1 MNDALLGFM
10 GVLLGASTA
19 LFGTLYTTK
28 AERKRQDD
36 ERRRRVRTAARAWR
50 EDFYAVQSAL
60 VERLRDN
67 SRTADLPDSVAT
79 DEHLL
84 ILADEFEG
92 YGSWTRVTATRRRI
106 LRARQRYA
114 ELEPSEVAK
123 LFVDVEKGR
132 QAVSSIDSDWPFS
145 PHSDLEV
152 VRPHVPSGV
161 VLWDPAEVYDK
172 EGG

>member
-1 MNDALLGFM
+1 MGDALLGFI

-28 AERKRQDD
+28 AERKRQAD

-60 VERLRDN
+60 VERLRD
-67 SRTADLPDSVAT
+67 SGSTADLPESVAT
-79 DEHLL
+79 DDHLL
-84 ILADEFEG
+84 ILADEFKG

-114 ELEPSEVAK
+114 DMTPSEVAK

-132 QAVSSIDSDWPFS
+132 QAVSSVDSDWPFS
-145 PHSDLEV
+145 PHPHLEV
-152 VRPHVPSGV
+152 VRPHVPSDV
-161 VLWDPAEVYDK
+161 DLRDPADVYDK